1 MIDIWIPITVFAAL
15 FQSWRTAL
23 QQRLRGL
30 MSVNAVG
37 FVRYVY
43 AIPVGLVLFLAL
55 HSVSATAWPVMNPR
69 FIIDCLIAGFLQII
83 GTSLLI
89 MAFGYRNFAVGT
101 AYAKTEVVQ
110 GALMAWII
118 LGEALSPLALVGIGV
133 GIAGVLTLSLGG
145 HSLKPSELLRAT
157 FQPAALCGL
166 GTGLC
171 FAFTAIFIKDGN
183 RALGDVGGGDFGVI
197 TKAVFA
203 LVTTNVLQTLM
214 QGLWILWREPAQL
227 RLCFTTWRSSM
238 WVGALSACGSAAWF
252 SAFALAPVALVRALG
267 QIEMVFTLMF
277 SRFYLKEKLRGVD
290 ILGLGLVVGG
300 VGLVLLGR

>member
-1 MIDIWIPITVFAAL
+1 MIDIWIPITIFAAL

-23 QQRLRGL
+23 QQRLRGR

-43 AIPVGLVLFLAL
+43 AVPVGLVLFWVL
-55 HSVSATAWPVMNPR
+55 HSISGTAMPVPNLR
-69 FIIDCLIAGFLQII
+69 FLADCIIGGFLQII

-89 MAFGYRNFAVGT
+89 MAFGFRNFAVGT
-101 AYAKTEVVQ
+101 AYAKTEAVQ
-110 GALMAWII
+110 GAIMAWII
-118 LGEALSPLALVGIGV
+118 LGEALSPIALVGIGIGV
-133 GIAGVLTLSLGG
+133 VGVLTLSLGG
-145 HSLKPSELLRAT
+145 RGLKANELLRAT

-183 RALGDVGGGDFGVI
+183 RALGDIGGGDLGII

-203 LVTTNVLQTLM
+203 LVVTNVLQTLM
-214 QGLWILWREPAQL
+214 QGLWIMWREPPQL
-227 RLCFTTWRSSM
+227 RLAFTTWRSSM

-267 QIEMVFTLMF
+267 QIEMVFTLGF
-277 SRFYLKEKLRGVD
+277 SRFYLQEKLRGAD
-290 ILGLGLVVGG
+290 ILGLVLVVGG